1 MAKIQNGVDGV
12 ETLTF
17 IAVYIP
23 IAICQW
29 WPKGVAYT
37 THLIAVKC

>member
-1 MAKIQNGVDGV
+1 MAKIQNGKP
-12 ETLTF
+12 LAF

-29 WPKGVAYT
+29 GWPKRGGAPR
-37 THLIAVKC
+37 LIAVKC